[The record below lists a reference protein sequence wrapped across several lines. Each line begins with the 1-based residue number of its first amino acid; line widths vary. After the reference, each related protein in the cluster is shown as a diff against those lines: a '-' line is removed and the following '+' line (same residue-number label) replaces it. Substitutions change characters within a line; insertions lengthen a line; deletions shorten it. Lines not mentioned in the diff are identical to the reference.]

1 MLPRCRKPVGL
12 GAKRVLTAVT
22 MKEGRTTVTILKRT
36 PRERSAPR
44 PTDRSFGDFAVM
56 VATFATLLAALVAS
70 RLERTRL
77 AAWLIVS
84 TFALAV
90 GLFLYEIYSPD
101 YGFRMPWIQT
111 ELERSGEPDAS
122 RG

>member
-1 MLPRCRKPVGL
+1 
-12 GAKRVLTAVT
+12 
-22 MKEGRTTVTILKRT
+22 
-36 PRERSAPR
+36 
-44 PTDRSFGDFAVM
+44 M